1 MLQKSCAQPE
11 VTILHLGR
19 GPGSYSRNMHNNI
32 FVFFYRTGAPTQV
45 EDGNFRLS
53 TGFLEHLPLASLP
66 NQSEESC
73 TYCSPH
79 PTVYLPFL
87 RTSGDHPVRS
97 PVWPLSVSSLDR
109 VQQFQA
115 KLLLLQGWKPVSDTE
130 YLN

>member
-1 MLQKSCAQPE
+1 MQKQGGSNQE
-11 VTILHLGR
+11 TVVQSWGR
-19 GPGSYSRNMHNNI
+19 VLVPPQGTHITTSLSSAGAK
-32 FVFFYRTGAPTQV
+32 APTQM
-45 EDGNFRLS
+45 EDSNFRLS